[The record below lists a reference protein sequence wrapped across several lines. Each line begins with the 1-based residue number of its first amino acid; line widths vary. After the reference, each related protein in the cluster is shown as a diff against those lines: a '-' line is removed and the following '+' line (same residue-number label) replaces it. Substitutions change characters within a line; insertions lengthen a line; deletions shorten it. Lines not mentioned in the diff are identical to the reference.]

1 MDIIVNEMKD
11 NKLEGEI
18 ISKWVNYII
27 DIIFSSIRDLDVTED
42 VITIKDLNKKLG
54 KHDFFKIIPMD
65 SMIFNIIL
73 LDNKNDITGIDINF
87 NPYWTSITHDNKGNP
102 YISDAEFD
110 IEIIDRE
117 NIDINDIFIY
127 LDTLLKKE
135 LLKVHNWFIKQIEA

>member
-1 MDIIVNEMKD
+1 MGIIVNEMED
-11 NKLEGEI
+11 NKLQREVI
-18 ISKWVNYII
+18 NKWVNYII
-27 DIIFSSIRDLDVTED
+27 DIIFSYIRDLDVKED

-54 KHDFFKIIPMD
+54 KYDFFKIIPMD

-110 IEIIDRE
+110 IEIIDRD

-127 LDTLLKKE
+127 LDTLLNKE
-135 LLKVHNWFIKQIEA
+135 LLKVHNWFIKQIES